1 LDTVAKKLYE
11 GMFLIDTALAAADW
25 DGTVG
30 MIRKLLEKNE
40 AEVVSMKK
48 WDERRLAYDIEGKS
62 RGTYIL
68 SYFRC
73 DGGKLTEIERD
84 VQLSE
89 KVMRIL
95 ILKADKLTPEEI
107 NKETPL
113 MMAERQSTEQI
124 AAATAAA
131 ATPRTEG
138 TVQTPR

>member
-30 MIRKLLEKNE
+30 MIRRLLEKNE
-40 AEVVSMKK
+40 AEVVSLRK
-48 WDERRLAYDIEGKS
+48 WEERRLAYDIEGKS

-73 DGGKLTEIERD
+73 DGSKLTEIERD
-84 VQLSE
+84 AQLSE

-95 ILKADKLTPEEI
+95 ILRADKLTPEDM
-107 NKETPL
+107 NKETPA
-113 MMAERQSTEQI
+113 MMVDRQSTEQI
-124 AAATAAA
+124 AAAAAPKA
-131 ATPRTEG
+131 EG
-138 TVQTPR
+138 TVQVPR

>member
-30 MIRKLLEKNE
+30 MVRRMLEKNE
-40 AEVVSMKK
+40 AEVVSLKK

-68 SYFRC
+68 TYFRC
-73 DGGKLTEIERD
+73 DGNKLTEIERD
-84 VQLSE
+84 AQLSE

-95 ILKADKLTPEEI
+95 ILKADKLTPEEM

-113 MMAERQSTEQI
+113 MMAERQSTEQM
-124 AAATAAA
+124 AAA
-131 ATPRTEG
+131 AAPRTEG
-138 TVQTPR
+138 TVQS